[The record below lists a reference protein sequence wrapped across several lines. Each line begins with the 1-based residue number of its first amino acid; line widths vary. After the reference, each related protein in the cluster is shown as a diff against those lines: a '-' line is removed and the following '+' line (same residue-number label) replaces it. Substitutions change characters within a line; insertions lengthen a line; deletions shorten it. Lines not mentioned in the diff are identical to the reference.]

1 MKKTWVFY
9 EDLAVNYPDKLERLL
24 ENEKR
29 SPGLSNDQVCI
40 ATGVDRSGDLY
51 VSPVSLGIPSKET
64 IKNELDGHFASDA
77 IMVTD
82 DNKVYNST
90 ASELGVQHEVIPSGA
105 HRKGPYSLGRV
116 NGTHSKMDKLWPKGS
131 GKKPATKYLEFYLIL
146 FWWLEKHSE
155 LTTAQKV
162 DELYKLFI
170 TPTDKIITV
179 KDIRNKPIGIDTKGL
194 VPKYV

>member
-1 MKKTWVFY
+1 
-9 EDLAVNYPDKLERLL
+9 
-24 ENEKR
+24 
-29 SPGLSNDQVCI
+29 
-40 ATGVDRSGDLY
+40 
-51 VSPVSLGIPSKET
+51 
-64 IKNELDGHFASDA
+64 
-77 IMVTD
+77 
-82 DNKVYNST
+82 
-90 ASELGVQHEVIPSGA
+90 
-105 HRKGPYSLGRV
+105 
-116 NGTHSKMDKLWPKGS
+116 MDKLWPKGS